1 MARGFLVT
9 DSEGHNTLAL
19 TERAT
24 PVLKG
29 AEKVE
34 FRFEQEPAK
43 KAKKGRASK
52 GRTVATSVG
61 DSAESELFER
71 LRALRMALARAAG
84 VPPYVVFHDATLRE
98 MALLRPTTL
107 AQLAQLPGIGEK
119 KLERYGER
127 FLALLGGTEGGV

>member
-1 MARGFLVT
+1 M
-9 DSEGHNTLAL
+9 ELA
-19 TERAT
+19 
-24 PVLKG
+24 K
-29 AEKVE
+29 
-34 FRFEQEPAK
+34 
-43 KAKKGRASK
+43 
-52 GRTVATSVG
+52 
-61 DSAESELFER
+61 
-71 LRALRMALARAAG
+71 AAG